1 MELCF
6 HFSWFEWISTTVSAW
21 TTRKLFFFSCCEENL
36 AAGNCR
42 SSRSR
47 KHPQLNDFLHMPR
60 VTISSPFNRCLW
72 PVRQWPAWRCGDASR
87 VRSSTLRREIDVSPI
102 FGERKKQM
110 GLVWFPMGQ
119 ALPFFSGCS
128 RLFYSAGNSF
138 GRIFTR
144 ESAKCDAFVK
154 ATNVTNEGFEPT
166 LGVILKLYCND
177 SHHFTP
183 DRERKDLSSC
193 QNYAKTPGRLL
204 VPWWIVS
211 ALSLSEGCFLLMS
224 QETGCLWALFNV

>member
-1 MELCF
+1 
-6 HFSWFEWISTTVSAW
+6 
-21 TTRKLFFFSCCEENL
+21 
-36 AAGNCR
+36 
-42 SSRSR
+42 
-47 KHPQLNDFLHMPR
+47 
-60 VTISSPFNRCLW
+60 
-72 PVRQWPAWRCGDASR
+72 
-87 VRSSTLRREIDVSPI
+87 LRREIDVSPI

-224 QETGCLWALFNV
+224 QETGCL